1 MGEPSPSAAE
11 HPESDASVP
20 LKELIQLYQTEH
32 ALLLKHQEE
41 VERRRAAVRAAA
53 VQEASEILLSTRQ
66 EIRRVLVQ
74 TRRSWSSSPL
84 NFELSVTRPRSV
96 GRWAVTTSRRP

>member
-1 MGEPSPSAAE
+1 MCEQSPSPSAAE
-11 HPESDASVP
+11 HPESDPPAP

-53 VQEASEILLSTRQ
+53 VQEASEITPIHTAGDPACAGADPSRAGPAGRST
-66 EIRRVLVQ
+66 
-74 TRRSWSSSPL
+74 SSCRL
-84 NFELSVTRPRSV
+84 
-96 GRWAVTTSRRP
+96 